1 MCVKNYKLFAEQ
13 HALTNQV
20 PVSIRFLTRLS
31 RNRVSDCLTS
41 AFVLLSWLG
50 QTVSTFFDKKKNSNF
65 KMIKKG
71 NKIRQHD
78 FVETIVSF
86 SGLPLPIQ
94 NLHIVA
100 YSYMHKTQHCI
111 RGGAG
116 ELTAKIM
123 GGEKS

>member
-50 QTVSTFFDKKKNSNF
+50 QTVSTFFDKKK
-65 KMIKKG
+65 
-71 NKIRQHD
+71 
-78 FVETIVSF
+78 T
-86 SGLPLPIQ
+86 
-94 NLHIVA
+94 
-100 YSYMHKTQHCI
+100 
-111 RGGAG
+111 
-116 ELTAKIM
+116 LTLK
-123 GGEKS
+123 

>member
-65 KMIKKG
+65 KMKKKKVIK
-71 NKIRQHD
+71 
-78 FVETIVSF
+78 FVNTI
-86 SGLPLPIQ
+86 L
-94 NLHIVA
+94 
-100 YSYMHKTQHCI
+100 
-111 RGGAG
+111 
-116 ELTAKIM
+116 
-123 GGEKS
+123 